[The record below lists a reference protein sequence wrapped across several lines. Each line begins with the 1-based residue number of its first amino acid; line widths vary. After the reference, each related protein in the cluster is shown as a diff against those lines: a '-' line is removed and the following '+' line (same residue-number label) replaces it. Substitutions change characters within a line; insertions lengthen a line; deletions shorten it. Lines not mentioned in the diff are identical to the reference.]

1 MKQPLKEGF
10 IDKIFGMIKRGV
22 VDGRTKSMMKKSP
35 ELAKAVKNIKNSY
48 DELEKALEDI

>member
-48 DELEKALEDI
+48 DELEKALENI